1 MLLPFKDRKEERGQ
15 VELLQA
21 LLKLANQLQSNLD
34 LDAVVDVIAVALCDT
49 FGFTEVCVYVRDGD
63 EPVLH
68 ALAVDSHDAQADQRT
83 METTCTLAMAEA
95 LLSDAYRYG
104 SVFIVPAGA
113 PEWTEDLRRCLPRMG
128 DDDAGGERGSWRTG
142 DSLLVP
148 LYDKQRRL
156 TGLLR
161 LGVPIPGLR
170 PNPEVIASLSA
181 FATHAAVAIENAREH
196 RQLQEVTAQL
206 EEQLEVRHQLL
217 DGSRALL
224 STLDEVA
231 VFAHISQ
238 MLDTLVG
245 YDALGIGLVDREAG
259 LVRPAFYAEDGTVV
273 DTEATLRLDDPVLV
287 PAFRSGRAVLLDD
300 RTEGS
305 PIPPV
310 PGATRPPKSVILAPL
325 AVGGEAF
332 GLLGVGRFRDESARF
347 AWREFELVQLFANL
361 AAIALQNARSYKEM
375 LHLASSDGLTGVHNY
390 RHFRET
396 LATEVSRA
404 ERYDETFCLLM
415 MDLDHFKAV
424 NDTVGHQQGD
434 EVLKAVAGILRA
446 CSRESDYA
454 ARYGGEEFV
463 MILPRTQLAEAATV
477 AERVRSRV
485 REIDAGSPAL
495 IVSMSIGV
503 ASYANATQEHDMDEV
518 LRAADAGLLRAK
530 AAGRNRVCLQAADGT
545 FPEPESDLSLLGRRF
560 AHHLGMSETEAAGVV
575 AALSLLPASDEHTAA
590 MLLQP
595 TRLEVEAAWSRAEA
609 FEALLYSTER
619 WDGSG
624 YPEGLRGSDIPP
636 VARVLTLLRRFL
648 AGGGD
653 DEPVDAARGL
663 WRMAGAELD
672 PNLVHR
678 FIGFMAEGHTR
689 DTARCS

>member
-1 MLLPFKDRKEERGQ
+1 
-15 VELLQA
+15 
-21 LLKLANQLQSNLD
+21 
-34 LDAVVDVIAVALCDT
+34 
-49 FGFTEVCVYVRDGD
+49 
-63 EPVLH
+63 
-68 ALAVDSHDAQADQRT
+68 
-83 METTCTLAMAEA
+83 
-95 LLSDAYRYG
+95 
-104 SVFIVPAGA
+104 
-113 PEWTEDLRRCLPRMG
+113 
-128 DDDAGGERGSWRTG
+128 
-142 DSLLVP
+142 
-148 LYDKQRRL
+148 
-156 TGLLR
+156 
-161 LGVPIPGLR
+161 
-170 PNPEVIASLSA
+170 
-181 FATHAAVAIENAREH
+181 
-196 RQLQEVTAQL
+196 
-206 EEQLEVRHQLL
+206 
-217 DGSRALL
+217 
-224 STLDEVA
+224 
-231 VFAHISQ
+231 
-238 MLDTLVG
+238 
-245 YDALGIGLVDREAG
+245 
-259 LVRPAFYAEDGTVV
+259 
-273 DTEATLRLDDPVLV
+273 
-287 PAFRSGRAVLLDD
+287 
-300 RTEGS
+300 
-305 PIPPV
+305 
-310 PGATRPPKSVILAPL
+310 
-325 AVGGEAF
+325 
-332 GLLGVGRFRDESARF
+332 
-347 AWREFELVQLFANL
+347 
-361 AAIALQNARSYKEM
+361 
-375 LHLASSDGLTGVHNY
+375 
-390 RHFRET
+390 
-396 LATEVSRA
+396 
-404 ERYDETFCLLM
+404 
-415 MDLDHFKAV
+415 
-424 NDTVGHQQGD
+424 
-434 EVLKAVAGILRA
+434 
-446 CSRESDYA
+446 
-454 ARYGGEEFV
+454 

-624 YPEGLRGSDIPP
+624 YPEGLRGSEIPP